1 MQITQEQIAVRIA
14 EVTEARSKRQ
24 KTLPEPDFA
33 KDQTVISDDLR
44 ALALNLSKEN
54 SDKLVVMYVRGE
66 PFLSKVPK
74 ADKEGHRYIFNRGI
88 PYGVLT
94 AFEHNGKSYIGWS
107 KRHPTM
113 EDLNF
118 TKPRARY
125 AAVLRALTDNIQ
137 MTGKRS
143 AVMTS
148 GEIIPSHIAKLLA
161 SFINRASKY
170 IDGDFANVTSAV

>member
-1 MQITQEQIAVRIA
+1 MKITQEQIDARIA
-14 EVTEARSKRQ
+14 EVTEAKSKRQ
-24 KTLPEPDFA
+24 KALPEPDFS
-33 KDQTVISDDLR
+33 KDQAVISDDLR

-88 PYGVLT
+88 PYGVLI
-94 AFEHNGKSYIGWS
+94 AFELAGEAYIGWS

-125 AAVLRALTDNIQ
+125 AAVLRALTDNIEIIS
-137 MTGKRS
+137 KNS

-148 GEIIPSHIAKLLA
+148 GEIIPSHIAKLL
-161 SFINRASKY
+161 SKFINRASKY
-170 IDGDFANVTSAV
+170 TDLDFTNVKSAV